1 MPENQRIGKK
11 IKENSDLE
19 KRVLDLEKA
28 VKALLVG
35 MKQVEI
41 EVDEYVMPKG
51 ELYGI
56 DFE

>member
-35 MKQVEI
+35 MKQVET